1 MPRKRNYN
9 VSGLS
14 VKQILKMDN
23 STFNALNEKQLRE
36 VLGRLVS
43 AGNKRLRDFERKG
56 EKSPAY
62 NYIMGKKGR
71 GYFTTKVSGETGRE
85 RLNALRAEFA
95 RAKDFFNAETSTVKK
110 WLPVKQKIISE
121 MNKKGVLMNE
131 KDFYN
136 VFDVYQDLKEWDA
149 SITEKALK
157 YTLLQELA
165 TVTHDWKKTGKK
177 LAEEQGLLTDN
188 LSDDEIKDLIVG
200 SMKEKLSS
208 IYEEQQKTKFAKDNT
223 VSDFF

>member
-1 MPRKRNYN
+1 MSRKRNYN

-14 VKQILKMDN
+14 VKQILNMDN

-95 RAKDFFNAETSTVKK
+95 RAKDFFNAQTSTVKS
-110 WLPVKQKIISE
+110 WLPVKNKIIE
-121 MNKKGVLMNE
+121 KLNKKGVQLNE

-136 VFDVYQDLKEWDA
+136 VFDIYQELKEWDS

-165 TVTHDWKKTGKK
+165 TVSRDWKKTGKQI
-177 LAEEQGLLTDN
+177 AEEQGLLIDD
-188 LSDDEIKDLIVG
+188 LSNDEIKDLIVG
-200 SMKEKLSS
+200 NMKEKLSS
-208 IYEEQQKTKFAKDNT
+208 IYEEQQRNKFSKDNT